1 MKCGWQNVMI
11 ILLHISVRDK
21 PLIKSNDNE
30 ITMIKSND
38 FNYSNE
44 IAMLKSNDFN
54 DSNEISYKLFNKQLQ
69 VTL

>member
-1 MKCGWQNVMI
+1 
-11 ILLHISVRDK
+11 
-21 PLIKSNDNE
+21 
-30 ITMIKSND
+30 MIKSND

-54 DSNEISYKLFNKQLQ
+54 NSNEISYKSFNKQLQ

>member
-1 MKCGWQNVMI
+1 
-11 ILLHISVRDK
+11 
-21 PLIKSNDNE
+21 
-30 ITMIKSND
+30 MIKSND